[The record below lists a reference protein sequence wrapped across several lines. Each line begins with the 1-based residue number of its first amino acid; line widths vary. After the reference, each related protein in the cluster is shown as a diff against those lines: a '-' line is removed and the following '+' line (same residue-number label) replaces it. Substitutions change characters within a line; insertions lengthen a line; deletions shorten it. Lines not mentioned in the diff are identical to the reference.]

1 MHSTLIT
8 LFAAALW
15 LVPGVQAFTDPCI
28 YQSYKCGFNLINHYG
43 YNLTELAAGAALTP
57 SIPPLPDVL
66 LLQVTFRCINISGGI
81 VGNAYCFAGCID
93 MNGTLVNDQCV
104 MQG

>member
-1 MHSTLIT
+1 MNTSLTFHASATTI
-8 LFAAALW
+8 
-15 LVPGVQAFTDPCI
+15 
-28 YQSYKCGFNLINHYG
+28 G
-43 YNLTELAAGAALTP
+43 YNLTELAAAVASTP

-66 LLQVTFRCINISGGI
+66 LLQVTYRCINISGGI

-104 MQG
+104 M

>member
-1 MHSTLIT
+1 MHNTLNT
-8 LFAAALW
+8 LLAAVLC
-15 LVPGVQAFTDPCI
+15 LTSGVWAFTNPCI
-28 YQSYKCGFNLINHYG
+28 YQSYKCGFNLLNDYG
-43 YNLTELAAGAALTP
+43 YNLTELAAAVASTP

-104 MQG
+104 M

>member
-1 MHSTLIT
+1 MYSTWVP
-8 LFAAALW
+8 LFAAALC
-15 LVPGVQAFTDPCI
+15 LTSGVRAFTNPCI
-28 YQSYKCGFNLINHYG
+28 YQSYKCGFNLLNDYG
-43 YNLTELAAGAALTP
+43 YNLTELAAAVASTP

-66 LLQVTFRCINISGGI
+66 LLQVTYRCINISGGI

-104 MQG
+104 M

>member
-1 MHSTLIT
+1 MPVSCRYASATPI
-8 LFAAALW
+8 
-15 LVPGVQAFTDPCI
+15 
-28 YQSYKCGFNLINHYG
+28 G

-104 MQG
+104 MQS